1 MFDENGVD
9 KTSLFGIST
18 LPTLQGVTGVTGNG
32 VVPSGRAGRASWIV
46 LLMRDA
52 APQFEKRYFFGGY
65 VGYVQSGAPRSLVLT
80 ATGLTVRPD
89 PRIQIKY
96 FLQRDV
102 YSDDPFTP
110 EIEPSEPFSQ
120 GIMLTNSGYG
130 TAGNIN
136 ITSSQPRIVLK
147 GRNLLID
154 FQIVASQIGAQSVAP
169 SLTMNFGDIPLQTT
183 TVGC

>member
-1 MFDENGVD
+1 MYDENGVD

-46 LLMRDA
+46 LLMQDA

-65 VGYVQSGAPRSLVLT
+65 VNYVQSGAPRSFVLT
-80 ATGLTVRPD
+80 PTGLTVRPD

-102 YSDDPFTP
+102 YTATIRSHRRSSLRNRSRWASCSPIP
-110 EIEPSEPFSQ
+110 
-120 GIMLTNSGYG
+120 G
-130 TAGNIN
+130 TAPPG
-136 ITSSQPRIVLK
+136 TSTSRP
-147 GRNLLID
+147 
-154 FQIVASQIGAQSVAP
+154 ASLA
-169 SLTMNFGDIPLQTT
+169 LF
-183 TVGC
+183 